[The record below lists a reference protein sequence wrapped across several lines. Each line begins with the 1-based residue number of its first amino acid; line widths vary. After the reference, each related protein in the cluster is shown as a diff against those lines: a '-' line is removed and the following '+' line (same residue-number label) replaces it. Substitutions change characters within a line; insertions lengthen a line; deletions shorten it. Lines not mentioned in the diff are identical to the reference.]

1 MKGNEIIKFALD
13 IGNHSIKLLAGEM
26 NSKCDKISI
35 LNYVKLRS
43 RGIKKS
49 NIEDPEE
56 VYESLKEAI
65 EKISQKLNYTVE
77 KISLSIGGA
86 GVISA
91 TRNVRLS
98 FQEREISEE
107 DVEELLVQAKKK
119 VLGAKDTGFYKI
131 LYKEIYNIR
140 VNNAGIVKQPIGML
154 AKDLQADV
162 HIVYVDE
169 AYVEKYIEIIN
180 KLGLEVDEI
189 YLSSYVSA
197 KGTLDEESKKMGVAH
212 VDIGYATTD
221 IILLKNYK
229 VLHTKTIPIGE
240 IHYISDMMHMLGLTR
255 EDAVEILDK
264 FKRKEIDK
272 DNTIRYGAKK
282 VSLRDIRDIIQA
294 RTGDIIEFIT
304 STIEGS
310 GFNGYLAKGIV
321 LTGGAVAIEGVPE
334 QIGAKSGYLVRKELP
349 IEIKGLKESFYSDA
363 VVTGIFLEDMEKEYR
378 KYIQGVTVAEEKAKE
393 LENSINEE
401 EEKVK
406 ELEDILDEE
415 EENEKKSLWQKFKEF
430 F

>member
-35 LNYVKLRS
+35 IDYIKLRS

-56 VYESLKEAI
+56 LYECLREAFD
-65 EKISQKLNYTVE
+65 KVSQKLDYQIE
-77 KISLSIGGA
+77 KVSLSIGGA
-86 GVISA
+86 SIVSA
-91 TRNVRLS
+91 TRNVRIS
-98 FQEREISEE
+98 FQEREVVEE
-107 DVEELLVQAKKK
+107 DVEELLEQAKKK
-119 VLGAKDTGFYKI
+119 IFGARISGYYKI

-140 VNNAGIVKQPIGML
+140 VNNAGVVKQPVGMI
-154 AKDLQADV
+154 AKDLQADI
-162 HIVYVDE
+162 HIVYIDE
-169 AYVEKYIEIIN
+169 DYVEKYIEVIN
-180 KLGLEVDEI
+180 RLGLEVEEI

-229 VLHTKTIPIGE
+229 VLHAKTVPIGE
-240 IHYISDMMHMLGLTR
+240 MHYISDMTHMLNLTR
-255 EDAVEILDK
+255 EDAIEILDK

-321 LTGGAVAIEGVPE
+321 LTGGAVAIDGVSE
-334 QIGAKSGYLVRKELP
+334 QIGVKSGYLVRKELP
-349 IEIKGLKESFYSDA
+349 IEIKGLKDIFYSDA

-378 KYIQGVTVAEEKAKE
+378 KYIERISTPEVK
-393 LENSINEE
+393 EE
-401 EEKVK
+401 EATDKNTEDSK
-406 ELEDILDEE
+406 ENIDNILDEE
-415 EENEKKSLWQKFKEF
+415 ENEAKGFWQWLKEF

>member
-43 RGIKKS
+43 KGIKKS

-56 VYESLKEAI
+56 LYESLKEAI
-65 EKISQKLNYTVE
+65 EKMSQKLDCTLE

-86 GVISA
+86 GVVSA

-98 FQEREISEE
+98 FQEREIIE
-107 DVEELLVQAKKK
+107 DDLEELLIQAKKK
-119 VLGAKDTGFYKI
+119 VMGAKDTGFYKI

-140 VNNAGIVKQPIGML
+140 VNNAGIVKQPVGML

-169 AYVEKYIEIIN
+169 AYVEKYIEVIN
-180 KLGLEVDEI
+180 KLDLEVDEI
-189 YLSSYVSA
+189 YLNSYASA

-255 EDAVEILDK
+255 EDAEEILDK

-321 LTGGAVAIEGVPE
+321 LSGGAVAIEGVSE
-334 QIGAKSGYLVRKELP
+334 QIAAKSGYLVRKELP
-349 IEIKGLKESFYSDA
+349 IEIKGLKDSFYSDA

-378 KYIQGVTVAEEKAKE
+378 KYVQRLAIEEEKAKE
-393 LENSINEE
+393 IENSTIEKEE
-401 EEKVK
+401 NKDF
-406 ELEDILDEE
+406 EDILDEE
-415 EENEKKSLWQKFKEF
+415 DSEKKSLWQKFKEF

>member
-35 LNYVKLRS
+35 LSYVKIRS

-56 VYESLKEAI
+56 LCESLREAI
-65 EKISQKLNYTVE
+65 DKISQKLNYQVE
-77 KISLSIGGA
+77 RVSLSIGGA
-86 GVISA
+86 GVVSA

-98 FQEREISEE
+98 FQEREVVEE
-107 DVEELLVQAKKK
+107 DVEELLIQAKKK
-119 VLGAKDTGFYKI
+119 VLGSKDTDYYRV

-140 VNNAGIVKQPIGML
+140 VNNAGVVKQPIGML

-162 HIVYVDE
+162 HIVYIDE

-180 KLGLEVDEI
+180 RLGLEVDEI
-189 YLSSYVSA
+189 YLNSYVSA

-229 VLHTKTIPIGE
+229 VLHAKTISIGE

-255 EDAVEILDK
+255 EDAIEILDK

-321 LTGGAVAIEGVPE
+321 LTGGAVAIDGVSE
-334 QIGAKSGYLVRKELP
+334 QIGVKSGYLVRKELP
-349 IEIKGLKESFYSDA
+349 IEIKGLKDQFYSDA

-378 KYIQGVTVAEEKAKE
+378 KYIERTTMPEPNLKEANNTDSLDTTQTSEEDIDE
-393 LENSINEE
+393 
-401 EEKVK
+401 
-406 ELEDILDEE
+406 ILDEE
-415 EENEKKSLWQKFKEF
+415 KEKKSI
-430 F
+430 

>member
-35 LNYVKLRS
+35 IDYIKLRS
-43 RGIKKS
+43 KGIKKS

-56 VYESLKEAI
+56 LYECLREAFDKVSQRLDYQI
-65 EKISQKLNYTVE
+65 EKISLG
-77 KISLSIGGA
+77 IGGA
-86 GVISA
+86 GIVSA
-91 TRNVRLS
+91 TRNVRIS
-98 FQEREISEE
+98 FQEREVVEE
-107 DVEELLVQAKKK
+107 DVEELLEQAKKK
-119 VLGAKDTGFYKI
+119 IFGAKTGYYRI

-140 VNNAGIVKQPIGML
+140 VNNAGVVKQPVGMV
-154 AKDLQADV
+154 AKDLQADI
-162 HIVYVDE
+162 HIVYIDE
-169 AYVEKYIEIIN
+169 DYVEKYIEVIN
-180 KLGLEVDEI
+180 RLGLEVEEI

-229 VLHTKTIPIGE
+229 VLHAKTIPIGE
-240 IHYISDMMHMLGLTR
+240 MHYISDMTHMLNLTR
-255 EDAVEILDK
+255 EDAIEILDK

-321 LTGGAVAIEGVPE
+321 LTGGAVAIDGVSE
-334 QIGAKSGYLVRKELP
+334 QIGVKSGYLVRKELP
-349 IEIKGLKESFYSDA
+349 IEIKGLKDVFYSEA

-378 KYIQGVTVAEEKAKE
+378 KYIERISTPEVKEEKTTDKNTEDSKE
-393 LENSINEE
+393 NIDN
-401 EEKVK
+401 
-406 ELEDILDEE
+406 ILNE
-415 EENEKKSLWQKFKEF
+415 EENETKGFWQWLKEF

>member
-35 LNYVKLRS
+35 LSYVKLRS
-43 RGIKKS
+43 KGVKKS

-56 VYESLKEAI
+56 LYESLKEAV
-65 EKISQKLNYTVE
+65 EKISQKLNYKVE

-86 GVISA
+86 GVVSA
-91 TRNVRLS
+91 TRNVKLS
-98 FQEREISEE
+98 FQEREVIE
-107 DVEELLVQAKKK
+107 DDLEELLIQAKKK
-119 VLGAKDTGFYKI
+119 VMGAKDTGFYKI

-140 VNNAGIVKQPIGML
+140 VNNAGIVKQPVGML

-169 AYVEKYIEIIN
+169 AYVEKYIEVIN
-180 KLGLEVDEI
+180 KLDLEVDEI
-189 YLSSYVSA
+189 YLNSYASA
-197 KGTLDEESKKMGVAH
+197 KGTLDEESKKMGVAY

-240 IHYISDMMHMLGLTR
+240 VHYISDMIHMLGLTR
-255 EDAVEILDK
+255 EDAEEILDK

-294 RTGDIIEFIT
+294 RTGDVIEFIT

-321 LTGGAVAIEGVPE
+321 LSGGAVAIEGVSE
-334 QIGAKSGYLVRKELP
+334 QIATKSGYLARKELP
-349 IEIKGLKESFYSDA
+349 IEIKGLKDSFYSDA

-378 KYIQGVTVAEEKAKE
+378 KYVQRLAIEEEKAKE
-393 LENSINEE
+393 LENSTIEKEE
-401 EEKVK
+401 DKDF
-406 ELEDILDEE
+406 EDILDEE
-415 EENEKKSLWQKFKEF
+415 DSEKKSLWQKFKEF

>member
-26 NSKCDKISI
+26 NSNCDKISI
-35 LNYVKLRS
+35 LDYVKLKS

-56 VYESLKEAI
+56 LYECLKEAI
-65 EKISQKLNYTVE
+65 EKISQKLNYQVE
-77 KISLSIGGA
+77 KISLSVGGA
-86 GVISA
+86 GIVSA

-98 FQEREISEE
+98 FQEREVLEE
-107 DVEELLVQAKKK
+107 DVEELLEQAKKK
-119 VLGAKDTGFYKI
+119 VLGARDLEYYRI

-140 VNNAGIVKQPIGML
+140 VNNAKIVKQPVGML
-154 AKDLQADV
+154 AKDLQADI

-169 AYVEKYIEIIN
+169 SYIEKYIEVIN
-180 KLGLEVDEI
+180 RLGLEVDEI

-229 VLHTKTIPIGE
+229 VLHAKTIPIGE
-240 IHYISDMMHMLGLTR
+240 IHYISDMTHMLDLTR

-321 LTGGAVAIEGVPE
+321 LTGGAVAIDGVSE
-334 QIGAKSGYLVRKELP
+334 QIGVKSGYLVRKELP
-349 IEIKGLKESFYSDA
+349 IEIKGLKNVFYSDA

-378 KYIQGVTVAEEKAKE
+378 KYVERIAMEEERAKE
-393 LENSINEE
+393 IQSSGKGENSDEELDDILNEE
-401 EEKVK
+401 EK
-406 ELEDILDEE
+406 
-415 EENEKKSLWQKFKEF
+415 EKKGLWGYIKEF